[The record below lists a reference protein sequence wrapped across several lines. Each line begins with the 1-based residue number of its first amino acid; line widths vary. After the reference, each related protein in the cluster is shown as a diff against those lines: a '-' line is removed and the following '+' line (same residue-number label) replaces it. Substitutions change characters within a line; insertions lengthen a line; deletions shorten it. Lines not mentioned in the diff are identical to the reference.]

1 VLFSQCGTKWN
12 SSVSPE
18 MIVKGCKKCCLSN
31 AINRTDDNTLWIGSK
46 EDGNFMFFA
55 L

>member
-1 VLFSQCGTKWN
+1 MEWQGL
-12 SSVSPE
+12 SPE
-18 MIVKGCKKCCLSN
+18 VIVKGCKKCRMSN
-31 AINRTDDNTLWIGSK
+31 AMNGTYDDMLWNGSM